1 MKLGEICE
9 TSAGGTPLKSEKE
22 YYAGGDIPWLLSGE
36 VNSKN
41 ITLSKN
47 FITRKGLDNSSA
59 KVFPPNTVLV
69 AMYGATAGQVGILR
83 FHAATNQAV
92 CGILP
97 NDRVIP
103 EYLYYFL
110 LSKKSTLV
118 AQAVGNAQPNI
129 SQQKIRNT
137 EIELPPLIEQK
148 RIVAMLDEAFE
159 DIDKARELTEQN
171 LKNAR
176 ELFESYLH
184 QAFLPEN
191 HWETNTL
198 SNICQI
204 KPPKKEAREVL
215 TDTDKV
221 SFVPMDCLGISQ
233 KELQLKHER
242 TLREV
247 AGSYTYFGEGDVLL
261 AKITPCFEN
270 GKLGIARG
278 LTNRIGFGSSEFIVF
293 RCSDKIA
300 PDYLYYYLSR
310 QRFIEEGQPLMT
322 GAVGHKR
329 VSKDFIENY
338 SISYPALSEQ
348 KQIYGRLDKART
360 EINRIV
366 AIYETKLDYLNE
378 LRNSLLANTFSGK
391 LKIA

>member
-9 TSAGGTPLKSEKE
+9 TSAGGTPLKSEKA

-47 FITRKGLDNSSA
+47 FISRKGLDNSSA

-103 EYLYYFL
+103 EYLYYLL

-176 ELFESYLH
+176 ELYDSYLD
-184 QAFLPEN
+184 QMLSPKASG
-191 HWETNTL
+191 WKRYTL
-198 SNICQI
+198 
-204 KPPKKEAREVL
+204 
-215 TDTDKV
+215 
-221 SFVPMDCLGISQ
+221 
-233 KELQLKHER
+233 
-242 TLREV
+242 
-247 AGSYTYFGEGDVLL
+247 GDLCV
-261 AKITPCFEN
+261 FEN
-270 GKLGIARG
+270 GDRGKNYPSRSNFVSEGIAFINAGHIDNGQLKLDEMNYITEANFNRLGRG
-278 LTNRIGFGSSEFIVF
+278 KVRKGDILFCLRGSLGKF
-293 RCSDKIA
+293 
-300 PDYLYYYLSR
+300 
-310 QRFIEEGQPLMT
+310 
-322 GAVGHKR
+322 AV
-329 VSKDFIENY
+329 IEN
-338 SISYPALSEQ
+338 EMR
-348 KQIYGRLDKART
+348 G
-360 EINRIV
+360 
-366 AIYETKLDYLNE
+366 AIASSLVI
-378 LRNSLLANTFSGK
+378 LRPNSLLKGNLLLHYLRSKNCSDMIRKYAGGAAQPNLGAKDLSKFEICIPEQTEQEAVSKKLDKLLSHIDSLEEVYREKCRSISILKNSILQQAFKFS
-391 LKIA
+391 